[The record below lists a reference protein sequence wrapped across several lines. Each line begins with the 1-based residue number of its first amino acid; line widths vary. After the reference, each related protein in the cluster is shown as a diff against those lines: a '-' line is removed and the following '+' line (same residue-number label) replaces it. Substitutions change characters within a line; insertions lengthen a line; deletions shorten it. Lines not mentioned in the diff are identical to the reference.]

1 MIFTFIFTQVL
12 QMYLPFCGI
21 SISNAK
27 LFSESRK
34 EYERSRV
41 RIYELCFFIKD
52 LLCSYW
58 RGDSIFISVV
68 KQLNFTTD
76 RLPHLKFTVA
86 IC

>member
-1 MIFTFIFTQVL
+1 MHAFHHFFCAFTQVL

-41 RIYELCFFIKD
+41 RECNLCMYKKMFDYFIATGELTVT
-52 LLCSYW
+52 
-58 RGDSIFISVV
+58 IFI
-68 KQLNFTTD
+68 LN
-76 RLPHLKFTVA
+76 
-86 IC
+86 